1 MKKKLSK
8 RFLPLIAILLSTS
21 SCTFNHR
28 YSYDV
33 NGSSSIYSE
42 ESESFSDSSSASLIT
57 PNDSDSSSESSNETH
72 HDSESTNDSSSIFS
86 SETVSSFEDFE
97 IDTVEYKDVV
107 NTINPS
113 ENKTYRITPIK
124 VEGDEFTVY
133 NVKYDTRG
141 YLAHPTTLT
150 IKKSDYCLTYE
161 TVALYYQAFRE
172 VPPNYVTDK
181 SLSGDDLRYVS
192 TYTYGSYTGSN
203 SYTGALGTFNNQNKG
218 KYLELDIK
226 LNSYSLRS
234 RGTGRVVIVV
244 DGIADYGDE
253 PVCYFT
259 SDHYS
264 TFYEFYNYATGWG
277 PSFKGVGSKTSTRQ
291 IPTTVT
297 PIY

>member
-8 RFLPLIAILLSTS
+8 RFLPLIVVLLSTS

-33 NGSSSIYSE
+33 NGSSNASAE
-42 ESESFSDSSSASLIT
+42 ESESFSNSSSGSSVISSNSSVESSEETHQDSESIDDSSST
-57 PNDSDSSSESSNETH
+57 
-72 HDSESTNDSSSIFS
+72 FS
-86 SETVSSFEDFE
+86 SETISSSEDFE
-97 IDTVEYKDVV
+97 IDTVEYEDVV
-107 NTINPS
+107 NTVNPS
-113 ENKTYRITPIK
+113 ENKTYRITPTK

-181 SLSGDDLRYVS
+181 SLSGADLRYVS

-244 DGIADYGDE
+244 DGITDYGDE